1 MVVGETSQSSP
12 PQLGRVARKRT
23 RKIREI
29 LMATAE
35 VLNRDGYHAMSM
47 EDVAEKVDLTKA
59 TLYHYFDGKDELVAA
74 CLTLVGSEVNE
85 RLRTLAKESENLG
98 ARERL
103 RALLAEQLTILLV
116 DYPEAGRLFAQPL
129 DWPPEHR
136 KLVRSLREEH
146 DTVFRAVMESGVQS
160 GEFST
165 MDANVALHC
174 IYGAINYA
182 PVWIRARGRAAV
194 TRVIDSM
201 CETLLKMVS

>member
-1 MVVGETSQSSP
+1 MVVSEASQSEP
-12 PQLGRVARKRT
+12 QQLGRVARKRT

-29 LMATAE
+29 LMASAE

-59 TLYHYFDGKDELVAA
+59 TLYHYFGSKDELIAA

-85 RLRTLAKESENLG
+85 RLAALAKANEDLSAKLQ
-98 ARERL
+98 L
-103 RALLAEQLTILLV
+103 RSLLAEQLTILLI
-116 DYPEAGRLFAQPL
+116 DYPEAARLFSQPL

-136 KLVRSLREEH
+136 KLLRSLREEH
-146 DTVFRAVMESGVQS
+146 DSVFRAVMQAGVES

-165 MDANVALHC
+165 ADANIALHC

-182 PVWIRARGRAAV
+182 PVWVRGTSRSPI
-194 TRVIDSM
+194 TRLIDTM
-201 CETLLKMVS
+201 CDTLLKLVD